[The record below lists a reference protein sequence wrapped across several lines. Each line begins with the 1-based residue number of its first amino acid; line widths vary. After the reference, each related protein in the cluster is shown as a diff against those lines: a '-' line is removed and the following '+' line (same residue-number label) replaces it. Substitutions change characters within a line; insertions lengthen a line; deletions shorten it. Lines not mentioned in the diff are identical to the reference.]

1 MGNWTSVQNAY
12 DDVYSKNIQV
22 APEPCCAK
30 QKQKQKQKQRQLQTR
45 TQLTLKNKP
54 SILRDVIENNYTF
67 IEIKN

>member
-22 APEPCCAK
+22 APEPCCTCVYK
-30 QKQKQKQKQRQLQTR
+30 QTQSQKQTPFKKKP
-45 TQLTLKNKP
+45 NKP
-54 SILRDVIENNYTF
+54 RDVIENNYTF